1 MANNNRK
8 RRVPVAVVLAAAL
21 YTVSFTSQAAAMIP
35 EEETETAVVEMTVD
49 VNGVSET
56 ALVNDSAEKISST
69 VESATKEGE
78 KKAQQKKEEIEARK
92 NAEEL
97 LASIIF
103 CEAGN
108 QPYAG
113 KVAVGAVIMNRVES
127 GRFPNTI
134 QGVIYQRGQ
143 FTPAMTGKLA
153 RVLASGNIPSSCY
166 DAARAALNGE
176 SPVGNALF
184 FNTRSGSFKLGDH
197 YFS

>member
-1 MANNNRK
+1 MKHTGGINQMANNNRK

-35 EEETETAVVEMTVD
+35 EEET
-49 VNGVSET
+49 ET

-108 QPYAG
+108 QPYKG
-113 KVAVGAVIMNRVES
+113 QVAVGAVILNRVQS
-127 GRFPNTI
+127 SSYPNTI
-134 QGVIYQRGQ
+134 EAVIYQKGQ
-143 FTPAMTGKLA
+143 FGPARTGWLD
-153 RVLASGNIPSSCY
+153 RVRSSKSY
-166 DAARAALNGE
+166 SSTELKAAQDALNGVD
-176 SPVGNALF
+176 PVEGCLYF
-184 FNTRSGSFKLGDH
+184 GCGSKGIKIGAH
-197 YFS
+197 YFP